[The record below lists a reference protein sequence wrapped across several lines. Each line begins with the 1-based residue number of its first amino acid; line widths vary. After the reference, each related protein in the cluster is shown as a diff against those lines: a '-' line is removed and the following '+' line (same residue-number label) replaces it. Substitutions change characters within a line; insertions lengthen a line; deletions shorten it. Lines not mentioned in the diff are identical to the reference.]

1 MAQLF
6 QTAQNYTMS
15 DTQQTISA
23 AAGQNHHISNYP
35 PKSDLFVSHLIP
47 QSSNSNSISNPQLVQ
62 VKNIVA
68 NSNRQKANDLKLMN
82 NPLTSTTT
90 TAEYMKWSDSEI
102 SMLLQWLKKPEN
114 MDLFFNKKKVTAI
127 KKMREFLQQKTER
140 QIKNKLASLES
151 NYKKTKQKLIAS
163 WDFTAAS
170 AQDSDAFSIA
180 EEKIKRTCPF
190 YDDLDEIFGSY
201 TNVVQSPL
209 NVDLANTS
217 SNNAGVSAIDRSD
230 TENIGISTVEV
241 NGINGINGINGVNGV
256 NGIGLGRNGLANS
269 NSAINGHGNIG
280 NELEVHNKRNMR
292 KASNINQFLI
302 DSNLSS
308 LLQIIDSRIIQR
320 SDLILNKTSSSLSS
334 VNSEQILLLKERLYD
349 KKVQSRERQMD
360 KKKKMFESK
369 MRLKEKKL
377 ELYSKELEIRRFEAE
392 VKMEEI
398 KLKRLIYDSSNT
410 NNGRGN
416 HVGNNQSTPSLG
428 LSTIT
433 STATPAI
440 NVSPFGSGNL
450 NNSFNSTN
458 NHSNHF
464 SLGGGSGSSTTNGS
478 EGSATSF
485 AVINGKH
492 LLDDDDNRICL
503 INSTNNLNF
512 DNTATAAITTE
523 NSLNFHTK
531 PTTISSNNT
540 TSMPKMNNNPIR
552 SAPPSTI
559 NALIN
564 SSLPSPSS
572 HSDTNDEKQ

>member
-15 DTQQTISA
+15 DTQQTLSA
-23 AAGQNHHISNYP
+23 AAGQNHHTSSNYS

-68 NSNRQKANDLKLMN
+68 TSNRQKANDLKLMN

-151 NYKKTKQKLIAS
+151 NYKKTKQKLIAN

-170 AQDSDAFSIA
+170 AQDSDAFTIA

-217 SNNAGVSAIDRSD
+217 SNNVGISAIDRSD
-230 TENIGISTVEV
+230 TDNLGISAIEV
-241 NGINGINGINGVNGV
+241 NGVNGINGINGVNGV

-269 NSAINGHGNIG
+269 NSAINGHGNLG
-280 NELEVHNKRNMR
+280 NELEVHNKRNLR
-292 KASNINQFLI
+292 KTSNINQFLI

-320 SDLILNKTSSSLSS
+320 SDLILNKSTSTISN
-334 VNSEQILLLKERLYD
+334 VNNEQILLLKERLFD

-360 KKKKMFESK
+360 KKKKMFETK

-398 KLKRLIYDSSNT
+398 KLKRLIYDNSNT
-410 NNGRGN
+410 GNGRGN
-416 HVGNNQSTPSLG
+416 NIGNNQSTSLG

-478 EGSATSF
+478 EGSATSL
-485 AVINGKH
+485 AVINRKH
-492 LLDDDDNRICL
+492 ILDDDDDRLCL
-503 INSTNNLNF
+503 LNSTNNINS
-512 DNTATAAITTE
+512 DNTANAAITTV
-523 NSLNFHTK
+523 NTLNFHTK
-531 PTTISSNNT
+531 PTTISSSNT
-540 TSMPKMNNNPIR
+540 TSMPNNNPIR
-552 SAPPSTI
+552 PAPSSTI
-559 NALIN
+559 TALIN

-572 HSDTNDEKQ
+572 YSDTNDEKQ

>member
-1 MAQLF
+1 M
-6 QTAQNYTMS
+6 
-15 DTQQTISA
+15 
-23 AAGQNHHISNYP
+23 YP
-35 PKSDLFVSHLIP
+35 PKSDLFVSHILP
-47 QSSNSNSISNPQLVQ
+47 QSSNTNTIANPQLVQ
-62 VKNIVA
+62 VA
-68 NSNRQKANDLKLMN
+68 TSNRQKANDLKLMN
-82 NPLTSTTT
+82 NPHTSNTT

-102 SMLLQWLKKPEN
+102 SMLLQWLKMPEN

-151 NYKKTKQKLIAS
+151 NYKKTKQKLIAN

-201 TNVVQSPL
+201 SNVVQSPL

-217 SNNAGVSAIDRSD
+217 SNNAGISAVDRSD
-230 TENIGISTVEV
+230 TENIGISPVEINGV
-241 NGINGINGINGVNGV
+241 NGINNINGVNGV
-256 NGIGLGRNGLANS
+256 NGISLSRNGLANS
-269 NSAINGHGNIG
+269 SSAINGHGNLG
-280 NELEVHNKRNMR
+280 NELVHNKRNIR

-320 SDLILNKTSSSLSS
+320 SDLILNKTSSSI
-334 VNSEQILLLKERLYD
+334 NNINNEQILLLKERIYD

-360 KKKKMFESK
+360 KKKKMFEIK

-398 KLKRLIYDSSNT
+398 KLKRLIYDNSNT
-410 NNGRGN
+410 ESGRGN
-416 HVGNNQSTPSLG
+416 KIGNNQSTNTLG

-464 SLGGGSGSSTTNGS
+464 SLGGGSGSGTTNGS

-492 LLDDDDNRICL
+492 LLDDDDDRLCL
-503 INSTNNLNF
+503 FNSTNNWNSN
-512 DNTATAAITTE
+512 NTAKAAITTVDTLKF
-523 NSLNFHTK
+523 NTK
-531 PTTISSNNT
+531 TTSISSSNT
-540 TSMPKMNNNPIR
+540 TSI
-552 SAPPSTI
+552 STI
-559 NALIN
+559 NNPMHPAPSSANTALIN
-564 SSLPSPSS
+564 SSLPSPTSF
-572 HSDTNDEKQ
+572 SDTNDEKQ

>member
-23 AAGQNHHISNYP
+23 ATGQNHHTSSN
-35 PKSDLFVSHLIP
+35 SDLFVSHLIP
-47 QSSNSNSISNPQLVQ
+47 QSSNSTTISNPQLVQ

-68 NSNRQKANDLKLMN
+68 TSNRQKANDLKLMN

-151 NYKKTKQKLIAS
+151 NYKKTKQKLIAN
-163 WDFTAAS
+163 WDLTAAS
-170 AQDSDAFSIA
+170 AQDSEAYAIA

-209 NVDLANTS
+209 NVDLANAAS
-217 SNNAGVSAIDRSD
+217 SNNAAISAAIDRSD
-230 TENIGISTVEV
+230 IDNINMSPMDV
-241 NGINGINGINGVNGV
+241 NGINGVNGV

-269 NSAINGHGNIG
+269 SSATINGHSNLGS
-280 NELEVHNKRNMR
+280 ELEIHNKRNIR

-320 SDLILNKTSSSLSS
+320 SDLILNKTSNSISS
-334 VNSEQILLLKERLYD
+334 VNNEQILLLKERLYD

-360 KKKKMFESK
+360 KKKKMFETK

-398 KLKRLIYDSSNT
+398 KLKRLLYESTNT
-410 NNGRGN
+410 NNSRGN
-416 HVGNNQSTPSLG
+416 HIGNNQSTTSLG

-450 NNSFNSTN
+450 NNSFNSN

-492 LLDDDDNRICL
+492 LLNEDEDERLCL
-503 INSTNNLNF
+503 INSSSNVDPNNN
-512 DNTATAAITTE
+512 AAAITTV
-523 NSLNFHTK
+523 NSLKFHTK
-531 PTTISSNNT
+531 PTTISSSNT
-540 TSMPKMNNNPIR
+540 NSIPPIN
-552 SAPPSTI
+552 SIPTAPTSTI
-559 NALIN
+559 TALIN

-572 HSDTNDEKQ
+572 YSDANDEKQ

>member
-1 MAQLF
+1 
-6 QTAQNYTMS
+6 
-15 DTQQTISA
+15 
-23 AAGQNHHISNYP
+23 
-35 PKSDLFVSHLIP
+35 
-47 QSSNSNSISNPQLVQ
+47 
-62 VKNIVA
+62 
-68 NSNRQKANDLKLMN
+68 MN
-82 NPLTSTTT
+82 NPLTSTTTTAEYMKWSDSSTTT

-151 NYKKTKQKLIAS
+151 NYKKTKQKLIAN
-163 WDFTAAS
+163 WDLTAAS
-170 AQDSDAFSIA
+170 AQDSEAYAIA

-209 NVDLANTS
+209 NVDLANAAT
-217 SNNAGVSAIDRSD
+217 SNNAAISAAIDRSD
-230 TENIGISTVEV
+230 IDNINVSPMDV
-241 NGINGINGINGVNGV
+241 NGINGVNGV

-269 NSAINGHGNIG
+269 SSATINGHSNLGS
-280 NELEVHNKRNMR
+280 ELEIHNKRNIR

-334 VNSEQILLLKERLYD
+334 VNNEQILLLKERLYD

-360 KKKKMFESK
+360 KKKKMFETK

-398 KLKRLIYDSSNT
+398 KLKRLLYESTNT

-416 HVGNNQSTPSLG
+416 HIGNNQSTTSLG

-450 NNSFNSTN
+450 NNSFNSN

-492 LLDDDDNRICL
+492 LLNDEEDERLCL
-503 INSTNNLNF
+503 IHSSNNMNP
-512 DNTATAAITTE
+512 DNNAAAITTV

-531 PTTISSNNT
+531 PTTISSSNT
-540 TSMPKMNNNPIR
+540 TTSIPPINPIPT
-552 SAPPSTI
+552 APTSTI
-559 NALIN
+559 TGLMN

-572 HSDTNDEKQ
+572 YSDTNDEKQ